1 MLTYSN
7 VYGLGGDKHYGFKD
21 GFEDKPNIAWS
32 CPTEDH
38 RAELAHFGDYVEV
51 TEFFR
56 NPGTDESVPDELPCQ
71 ETFYEP
77 LYPEL
82 EDPDGP
88 SCDDIE
94 DHVYCYQVSVT
105 IFFAGRS
112 KYRILS
118 RI

>member
-7 VYGLGGDKHYGFKD
+7 VYGLGGDKFYGFKD
-21 GFEDKPNIAWS
+21 GPDDQPSIAWS

-56 NPGTDESVPDELPCQ
+56 SPGTDESLPELSCQ

-82 EDPDGP
+82 DPVGP

-94 DHVYCYQVSVT
+94 DHVYCYQVSIT
-105 IFFAGRS
+105 ISFEDRW
-112 KYRILS
+112 KYSIILRI
-118 RI
+118 